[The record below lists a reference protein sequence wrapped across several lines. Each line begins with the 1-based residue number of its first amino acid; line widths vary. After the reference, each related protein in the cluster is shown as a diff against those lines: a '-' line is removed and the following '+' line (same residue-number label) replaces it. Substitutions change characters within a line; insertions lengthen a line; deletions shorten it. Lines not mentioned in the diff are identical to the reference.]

1 MAQKAKFLFD
11 YSFDEHHGQEAA
23 AAAAAKQ
30 AHLQAELEAAFAKG
44 REAGL
49 AEAAAGAAQRAADA
63 LNAMTERLARI
74 ERMRVEI
81 EQSTTR
87 SAVGVALA
95 ALRRILPTVERRVA
109 LPEIEAVL
117 ADCLHRV
124 LDEPRVVFRVP
135 DDLLDALRE
144 RVDEV
149 GRRAGFHGKVVLLAD
164 GDLGVSD
171 CRIEWADG
179 GAERNVERIWKDVE
193 DLVGRT
199 LHEPTEP
206 MTAAAEPAAAT
217 AN

>member
-117 ADCLHRV
+117 AD
-124 LDEPRVVFRVP
+124 
-135 DDLLDALRE
+135 DLLDALRE